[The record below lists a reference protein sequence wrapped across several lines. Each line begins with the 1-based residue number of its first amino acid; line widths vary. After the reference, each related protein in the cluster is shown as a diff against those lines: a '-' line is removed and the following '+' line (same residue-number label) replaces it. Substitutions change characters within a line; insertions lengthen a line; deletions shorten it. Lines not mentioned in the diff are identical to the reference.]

1 MDQRIRPQTVAEAVI
16 ERILAEI
23 SAGQL
28 QPEQR
33 LPPQREIARRLGVS
47 NSSVREALQSL
58 QTMGVIEIRHG
69 VGAFVLDR
77 LTSAPCSSP
86 SPDMSR
92 SPPRRIEEVME
103 ARCVIETAVIRLAAV
118 HASEEDIQK
127 LGDHLA
133 EMTRAL
139 SQNDGRRYSECDMRF
154 HLQLAESARNVFLLH
169 FMHTLAAS
177 VRALFDVLPYS
188 SAGLLRHRHIL
199 DAVRRR
205 DPVAAAHNAASLMR
219 HTISLLGQHGQ
230 LTHSACEALNALL
243 QVAETSQGAANFFA
257 NCRPLPPGDSMD

>member
-1 MDQRIRPQTVAEAVI
+1 MDHRIRPQTVADAVI

-23 SAGQL
+23 SSGQL

-69 VGAFVLDR
+69 VGAFVLDPSYIR
-77 LTSAPCSSP
+77 PMRKPEPGPVVLT
-86 SPDMSR
+86 
-92 SPPRRIEEVME
+92 PRRIEEVME
-103 ARCVIETAVIRLAAV
+103 ARCVIEVAVVRLAAV
-118 HASEEDIQK
+118 HAAEDDIQK
-127 LGDHLA
+127 LGDHLV

-139 SQNDGRRYSECDMRF
+139 SQNDGRRYSEYDMRF
-154 HLQLAESARNVFLLH
+154 HLQLAESAGNVFLLH
-169 FMHTLAAS
+169 FVHTLAAS
-177 VRALFDVLPYS
+177 IRALFDVLPYS

-205 DPVAAAHNAASLMR
+205 DPTAAAHNAASLMR

-230 LTHSACEALNALL
+230 LTHSACDALNALL
-243 QVAETSQGAANFFA
+243 QVAENDRGAGNFFA
-257 NCRPLPPGDSMD
+257 NYRPLPPGENVD

>member
-1 MDQRIRPQTVAEAVI
+1 MDHKIRPQTVAEAVI

-28 QPEQR
+28 QPDQR

-69 VGAFVLDR
+69 VGAFVLDPSYIR
-77 LTSAPCSSP
+77 PMLKPEPGPAALT
-86 SPDMSR
+86 
-92 SPPRRIEEVME
+92 PRRIEEVME
-103 ARCVIETAVIRLAAV
+103 ARCVIEIAVIRLAAC
-118 HASEEDIQK
+118 HATEEDMQK
-127 LGDHLA
+127 LSDYLA

-139 SQNDGRRYSECDMRF
+139 SQNDGRRYSEFDMRF
-154 HLQLAESARNVFLLH
+154 HLQLAESAGNVFLLH
-169 FMHTLAAS
+169 FVHTLAAS

-205 DPVAAAHNAASLMR
+205 DPVAAAHNAARLMR
-219 HTISLLGQHGQ
+219 HSISLLGQHGQ
-230 LTHSACEALNALL
+230 LTHSACQALDALL
-243 QVAETSQGAANFFA
+243 QDAESSRGAADFFA
-257 NCRPLPPGDSMD
+257 SYRPLPPGESMD